1 MNLKYIFSI
10 VIIFF
15 LSHIF
20 AQTGQIK
27 GQIIVEDNQEPSVTV
42 WIEELEEYVNTEN
55 KRFIFKNIPEGKY
68 TLKVSAI
75 GYETTFKRINLKA
88 NQTLEIKIRLYP
100 ASNILDEV
108 IIIDRQTGLNSKTP
122 YNFIPVSLDRI
133 EGKSHPSGVMGILRE
148 VPGVYGAEFGQG
160 IVKPFI
166 RGLGFSR
173 VVTIFQGN
181 KLENQQWG
189 ADHGL
194 GVNDLGVKSIDVI
207 KGPASVLYGSGA
219 LGGVILIK
227 DDEFYKN
234 AKQLSGNFGTSFN
247 SVSNGLR
254 AFTSVGQSFEN
265 DWFFGV
271 DLAYEN
277 HADYKS
283 GDGDVIG
290 NSRYN
295 VATARV
301 HFGIDKDNFDNKLS
315 VAFNTQNLGI
325 IGDDELQNSNATSR
339 NDRDMQ
345 LPYQEVTDV
354 LISYNQRIDHGNFES
369 VFHLSHHFNDR
380 KEIETADNLVDL
392 GFKQHNTF
400 YNARINFDTGKFSH
414 NFGIQGNF
422 LSNDNQDDVLDILI
436 PDAHYTENGAYYMVN
451 YEWKS
456 YFLQGALRYDYRHV
470 KADASD
476 EQFVDAGFVL
486 PGEPESRTL
495 TSNFSGFTGSMGLTK
510 NFGNHQKFKINIS
523 SGFRS
528 PDLAEL
534 FSFGQHPGTSRFE
547 IGNAN
552 FEREQSLQLDLNYAL
567 SLDRFRLDWSVFGSQ
582 IDNFIF
588 FSDTGETQPESG
600 LQIWQYQQVEAQLY
614 GSEINLQ
621 YVALP
626 QRQLKLNL
634 GAALVRGE
642 NQDFDEPLTFIP
654 PDNLNFK
661 AEYRFGE
668 LQKTSVF
675 SKIRAVGRQDRPGF
689 NEEETPGYT
698 LLNLGAKHLFDFGK
712 DYKLEASLVFQN
724 LLDETYVDHLSI
736 LRAFNIPSPGRNMML
751 NLRFSF

>member
-1 MNLKYIFSI
+1 MSLKYIFSLL
-10 VIIFF
+10 IIFICF
-15 LSHIF
+15 NMS
-20 AQTGQIK
+20 AQKGQIK
-27 GQIIVEDNQEPSVTV
+27 GQIIFEDDLAFKATVSIETLDIYQITSNNQFT
-42 WIEELEEYVNTEN
+42 
-55 KRFIFKNIPEGKY
+55 FKNITEGKY
-68 TLKVSAI
+68 TLNISAI
-75 GYETTFKRINLKA
+75 GFETVYKDVRVKSG
-88 NQTLEIKIRLYP
+88 QTTEVSITLIPLQ
-100 ASNILDEV
+100 NNLDEV
-108 IIIDRQTGLNSKTP
+108 VIIDRQTGLNSKTP
-122 YNFIPVSLDRI
+122 YNFVPVSLDRI
-133 EGKSHPSGVMGILRE
+133 EGKSNPSGVMGVLRE
-148 VPGVYGAEFGQG
+148 VPGIYGAEFGQG

-173 VVTIFQGN
+173 VVTIYQGN

-194 GVNDLGVKSIDVI
+194 GVNDLGIQSIDVI

-234 AKQLSGNFGTSFN
+234 AKRLSGNFGTSFN
-247 SVSNGLR
+247 SVSNGVR
-254 AFTSVGQSFEN
+254 GFASVGQSFKN
-265 DWFFGV
+265 DLFFAT
-271 DLAYEN
+271 DIAYEN
-277 HADYKS
+277 HADYES
-283 GDGDVIG
+283 GDGNIIG

-295 VATARV
+295 VSTARLHV
-301 HFGIDKDNFDNKLS
+301 GINKENFDNKLS

-354 LISYNQRIDHGNFES
+354 LISYNQRINHGNFES

-380 KEIETADNLVDL
+380 KEIETAENLVDL

-400 YNARINFDTGKFSH
+400 YNARINFKTGKFSH
-414 NFGIQGNF
+414 NIGLQGNF
-422 LSNDNQDDVLDILI
+422 LNNTNQDDVLDILI
-436 PDAHYTENGAYYMVN
+436 PDAYYAENGAYYMVN
-451 YEWKS
+451 YEWDT

-476 EQFVDAGFVL
+476 EQFVEAGFVL
-486 PGEPESRTL
+486 PGEPESRAL
-495 TSNFSGFTGSMGLTK
+495 TSNFSGFTGSLGLTK
-510 NFGNHQKFKINIS
+510 NFGTTQKVKINIS

-552 FEREQSLQLDLNYAL
+552 FEREQSVQLDLNYAL
-567 SLDRFRLDWSVFGSQ
+567 TLDRFRLDWSIFGSQ
-582 IDNFIF
+582 IDNYIF
-588 FSDTGETQPESG
+588 FSDTGDIQPESG

-621 YVALP
+621 YVALAN
-626 QRQLKLNL
+626 RQLKLNF

-642 NQDFDEPLTFIP
+642 NKDFDEPLTFIP
-654 PDNLNFK
+654 PDNLNLR

-675 SKIRAVGRQDRPGF
+675 SKLRSVAKQDRPGF
-689 NEEETPGYT
+689 NEEETPGY
-698 LLNLGAKHLFDFGK
+698 NLVDLGIKHNFDFGSR
-712 DYKLEASLVFQN
+712 YNLEASLNFQN
-724 LLDETYVDHLSI
+724 IFDETYIDHLSI
-736 LRAFNIPSPGRNMML
+736 LRAFNIPSPGRNIML
-751 NLRFSF
+751 NMRFSF